1 MPPNN
6 TIGLPGRFCNHVIRN
21 LYASF
26 VAEASDLA
34 MTYSYATEIECLGLP
49 LFKTGTHTHL
59 QTLIIRDEDFCN
71 HLDKK
76 LEANIFVDWLSA
88 QNHEF
93 SLRLYNYFR
102 SPTIMESVRN
112 ANIYKARYSNNNDVF
127 VHVRLDDAAAWNPGY
142 AYYDAALQRC
152 GAKSGFISSDSPDH
166 PFVTGL
172 STKYNLSI
180 VKKDEVETIMLA
192 ATCKYIVLSH
202 GTFSWLMGALAFD
215 AQGYI
220 PPKKHAIWCGN
231 IFDMPGWEI
240 ICTPE

>member
-34 MTYSYATEIECLGLP
+34 MTYSYASEMERLGLS
-49 LFKTGTHTHL
+49 LFKTGTQTYR

-88 QNHEF
+88 QNHLF
-93 SLRLYNYFR
+93 SLRLFNYFR
-102 SPTIMESVRN
+102 TSAVKESVRN
-112 ANIYKARYSNNNDVF
+112 ANIYKSRYGCNNDVF
-127 VHVRLDDAAAWNPGY
+127 VHIRLDDAAVWNPGY
-142 AYYDAALQRC
+142 AYYDAALRRC
-152 GAKSGFISSDSPDH
+152 GAKSGYISSDSPDH

-172 STKYNLSI
+172 AAKYGLTI

-192 ATCKYIVLSH
+192 ATCKSLVLSH
-202 GTFSWLMGALAFD
+202 GTFSWLMGALAYD
-215 AQGYI
+215 AHVFI
-220 PPKKHAIWCGN
+220 PPKKYATWCGD
-231 IFDMPGWEI
+231 IFNMPGWEI
-240 ICTPE
+240 ISPPE

>member
-6 TIGLPGRFCNHVIRN
+6 TTGLPGRFCNHVIRN

-26 VAEASDLA
+26 IAEASDLA
-34 MTYSYATEIECLGLP
+34 MTYSYAQEIERLGLS
-49 LFKTGTHTHL
+49 LFKTGTLTHPR
-59 QTLIIRDEDFCN
+59 TLVIRDEDFCN

-76 LEANIFVDWLSA
+76 LDANIFVDWLSA
-88 QNHEF
+88 QNPVF

-102 SPTIMESVRN
+102 SSKIMESVRN
-112 ANIYKARYSNNNDVF
+112 ANIHKVRYSNNNDGF
-127 VHVRLDDAAAWNPGY
+127 VHVRLDDAAVWNPGY

-152 GAKSGFISSDSPDH
+152 GVKSGYISSDSPDH

-172 STKYNLSI
+172 AAKYGLVI
-180 VKKDEVETIMLA
+180 VQKDEVETIMLA
-192 ATCKYIVLSH
+192 ATCKYLVLSH

-215 AQGYI
+215 AQVYI
-220 PPKKHAIWCGN
+220 PPKKHATWCGD

-240 ICTPE
+240 ISPPE